1 MLISSIRQSDSVVYV
16 FFFMFFSIMFCHRI
30 LNIVPCLLT
39 FLVLLWSLP
48 FDFPFFSLSIYICY
62 TSSCHNKG
70 IDRGVTQTCVQIQ
83 ALPFFPVLLLL
94 SHVWLC
100 DPVNCSQPGPFV
112 CGIPQVRILEWVA
125 IVTLGKL
132 PTFPQLC
139 YIPGVIMKS
148 FSYLFSP
155 LYCVYESRGDLSA
168 LKGSILIFLN
178 IWEIK
183 FIVVQ
188 SLSCVQL
195 FATPWTAPCQASLSS
210 TVSWGLLRFM
220 STELV
225 AVSNHLSCCFLLKIF
240 PSVRVFPT
248 ELALNIKWPNNWNV
262 SFGFS
267 PSSEYSRLISFRIDW
282 LDLLAVQG
290 TLKSLLQYHSFG
302 GSTVLWCLAFFMVQL
317 SYLHMT
323 TGETITLTI
332 YRESSVYM

>member
-1 MLISSIRQSDSVVYV
+1 MIYNVLISSIRQSDSVVYV
-16 FFFMFFSIMFCHRI
+16 FFFMFFSITFCHRI

-62 TSSCHNKG
+62 TASCHNKG

-125 IVTLGKL
+125 VVTLGKL

-195 FATPWTAPCQASLSS
+195 FRLHGLHPARLPCPPLSPGVCSDSCPLSWWQYLTISPAASFSESFLASGSFPLSGLLTSSGQIIETSALALVLPVNIQGWFPLGLTDLISLQSKGLSRVFSS
-210 TVSWGLLRFM
+210 T
-220 STELV
+220 
-225 AVSNHLSCCFLLKIF
+225 
-240 PSVRVFPT
+240 
-248 ELALNIKWPNNWNV
+248 
-262 SFGFS
+262 
-267 PSSEYSRLISFRIDW
+267 
-282 LDLLAVQG
+282 
-290 TLKSLLQYHSFG
+290 
-302 GSTVLWCLAFFMVQL
+302 TVLVVPQFF
-317 SYLHMT
+317 
-323 TGETITLTI
+323 GA
-332 YRESSVYM
+332 